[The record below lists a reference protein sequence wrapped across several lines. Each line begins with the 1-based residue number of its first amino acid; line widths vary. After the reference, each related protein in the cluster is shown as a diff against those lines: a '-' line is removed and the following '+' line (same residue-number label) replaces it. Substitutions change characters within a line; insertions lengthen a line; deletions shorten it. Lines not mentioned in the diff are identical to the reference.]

1 MVGAAFRAVTVSC
14 RVAFV
19 LILVGFAFSSTAAAA
34 SQPTVTAQYAVV
46 VDADTGQ
53 VLFDKSM
60 NTPTAPASLTKLFT
74 AIYALESSSL
84 DRTLTVSPVDLVGE
98 SSMGVAAGD
107 TISLKT
113 ALNGMLLPSGNDA
126 AMTVASNLGAEPGDS
141 PEAAVARYVG
151 WLNDMA
157 ARLGLQ
163 QTHLV
168 NPHGLDQPGHAT
180 SARDL
185 AAITMFA
192 LKNAEFRSII
202 GSAEYTGDGFQLTQA
217 NALLGSYSGLI
228 GGKTGITDNAGYS
241 LVEAAERGGHTI
253 IAVVLDSSEAAWYQ
267 DATTLLDYGFATVN
281 AGPLPNNLPAIE
293 LQPVVIRQ
301 GTLGVAP
308 PPQPAATPDANA
320 ASSTLSVHQVNDN
333 VAVVRHNLLSAGGN
347 GISWKWPLTSLITMI
362 AVLALVVNYPIVI
375 GAGSLLWKFGKPSR
389 RVISSPVSFAKRS
402 GKRLANPP
410 AASRRR
416 SSHHRRRSVSS
427 YDAATLTGVDA
438 SDASDGWNQY
448 RAAGFDESISSD
460 RDTSPPPANV
470 VPLNAAET
478 TALRAVR
485 LALRGDYPSATR
497 DFERALQTDPSL
509 DLSRAV
515 GFWGM
520 QPAGFVAAARAYART
535 DRTADAKSLLTVIKL
550 SCGSH
555 KELESVLMQVVAP
568 VS

>member
-1 MVGAAFRAVTVSC
+1 
-14 RVAFV
+14 VAFV
-19 LILVGFAFSSTAAAA
+19 LILAAVAFSSTAAAA
-34 SQPTVTAQYAVV
+34 GAETQPTVTAQYAIV

-53 VLFDKSM
+53 VLYDKSM
-60 NTPTAPASLTKLFT
+60 NTPTAPASLTKIFT

-84 DRTLTVSPVDLVGE
+84 DRTLTVSPIDLVGE
-98 SSMGVAAGD
+98 STMGLAAGD

-180 SARDL
+180 SAHDL

-192 LKNAEFRSII
+192 LKNAEFRKII
-202 GSAEYTGDGFQLTQA
+202 GTQEYNGDGFQLTQA
-217 NALLGSYSGLI
+217 NELLGSYTGLI

-267 DATTLLDYGFATVN
+267 DAATLLDYGFATVN
-281 AGPLPNNLPAIE
+281 AGPLPSNLPVVE

-308 PPQPAATPDANA
+308 PPKPAPTPDAQVA
-320 ASSTLSVHQVNDN
+320 PTTLSVHQVNDN
-333 VAVVRHNLLSAGGN
+333 VAVVRHNLLGSGN
-347 GISWKWPLTSLITMI
+347 GFSWKWPLTSLISMI
-362 AVLALVVNYPIVI
+362 AVLALAVNYPIVI
-375 GAGSLLWKFGKPSR
+375 GASSLVWKHGKPSR
-389 RVISSPVSFAKRS
+389 RVIASPVSLAKRS
-402 GKRLANPP
+402 SRRLAHRRTSNHRRD
-410 AASRRR
+410 ARRR
-416 SSHHRRRSVSS
+416 RLTSTPRVPVESLDTDDHEVFAYTSG
-427 YDAATLTGVDA
+427 YAAP
-438 SDASDGWNQY
+438 
-448 RAAGFDESISSD
+448 D
-460 RDTSPPPANV
+460 RDRSIFAEPLPASAPANV

-478 TALRAVR
+478 TALHAVR
-485 LALRGDYPSATR
+485 LAMHGDYPAATR
-497 DFERALQTDPSL
+497 EFERALQTDPAL
-509 DLSRAV
+509 DLSRAS